1 MAYEF
6 SCKTAGAVG
15 CNWKVRAGTQDEVM
29 AKVAEHAQKVHKV
42 KKVSDTI
49 TAYARST
56 TRQV

>member
-6 SCKTAGAVG
+6 SCKTAGAAG
-15 CNWKVRAGTQDEVM
+15 CNWKVRGATQDEVM
-29 AKVAEHAQKVHKV
+29 AKVAQHAQKVHKV

-49 TAYARST
+49 ASYARST